1 MNTHTSD
8 TTTDAP
14 LVSAHGLTK
23 HYEGFSLEGVDLDV
37 REGEVV
43 GFVGKNGAG
52 KSTTIKALLGLI
64 ATDGGTSSVLGTP
77 SELLSRSTGVHAV
90 TIRNIL
96 SALKKDGIL
105 FVKYGTGGATLR
117 RPPHEITLYDICMA
131 LEPDFLS
138 KLMGIHDEP
147 SPLCPVGRNI
157 HGVLEHSYEK
167 VREDLSESLRGITL
181 EDILEEIHL

>member
-1 MNTHTSD
+1 MFLKYNKGNLKRKEISVHINTKCSVAVHC
-8 TTTDAP
+8 
-14 LVSAHGLTK
+14 LIFI
-23 HYEGFSLEGVDLDV
+23 YEY
-37 REGEVV
+37 GEKTRV
-43 GFVGKNGAG
+43 
-52 KSTTIKALLGLI
+52 T
-64 ATDGGTSSVLGTP
+64 

-181 EDILEEIHL
+181 EDILSEYHQVHPEGSDTDTL